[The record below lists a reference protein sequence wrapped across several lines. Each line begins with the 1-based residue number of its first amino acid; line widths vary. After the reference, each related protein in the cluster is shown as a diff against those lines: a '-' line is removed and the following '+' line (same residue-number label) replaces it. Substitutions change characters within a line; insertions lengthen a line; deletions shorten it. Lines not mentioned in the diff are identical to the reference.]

1 MKDYILFLFFVIF
14 LSSEVNGHLFC
25 TWAEKPIKLES
36 KTPLNNQNRQTKEPK
51 PAQANIVNQDKL
63 NDK

>member
-1 MKDYILFLFFVIF
+1 MKDYTLFLFFVIL
-14 LSSEVNGHLFC
+14 LSTQVNGHLFC

-36 KTPLNNQNRQTKEPK
+36 KTVLNNQNRQTKEPK
-51 PAQANIVNQDKL
+51 PAQANIVNENKL